1 MNERLE
7 SELLAS
13 AKGGDATAFQR
24 ALIPHLPMLYA
35 YSRALCGDH
44 HAAQDV
50 VQETGLIAFRNLNHL
65 FPETDFVAWVKAIAR
80 RQALSMQRKLS
91 RVAALPE
98 EFIEAVYQDP
108 SPVAVAPRR
117 DALATCLDALQGR
130 LARVVREHYFGGS
143 RVEEL
148 AQGMEMTRHAVV
160 QLLYRA
166 RMALRECIQRR
177 LARELT
183 S

>member
-7 SELLAS
+7 NELLAA
-13 AKGGDATAFQR
+13 AKGGDAAAFQQV
-24 ALIPHLPMLYA
+24 LIRHLPMLYA

-91 RVAALPE
+91 RAAVLPE
-98 EFIEAVYQDP
+98 ESIEAVYQDP
-108 SPVAVAPRR
+108 SPAAAAPRR
-117 DALATCLDALQGR
+117 DALARCLGALQGR
-130 LARVVREHYFGGS
+130 LARVIRDHYFGGS
-143 RVEEL
+143 KVEEL

-166 RMALRECIQRR
+166 RMALRDCIQRR
-177 LARELT
+177 LAREH
-183 S
+183 SS